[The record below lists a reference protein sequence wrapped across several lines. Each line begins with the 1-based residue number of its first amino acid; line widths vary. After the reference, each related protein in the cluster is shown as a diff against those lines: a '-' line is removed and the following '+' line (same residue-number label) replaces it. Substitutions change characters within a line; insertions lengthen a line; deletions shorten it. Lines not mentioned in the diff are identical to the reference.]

1 MDDVI
6 NITENTVLLNREY
19 YEEFVKK
26 NTKLVKNNKSRGNRI
41 KNLKK
46 VVNDCQIANKENKAK
61 IKELKQEIK
70 EITSIKDKYMEVVW
84 DKFCDNQVLHNELDM
99 AIEQGYVASE
109 AFKNYMNQMME
120 KPDLL
125 NEDYEELQ

>member
-46 VVNDCQIANKENKAK
+46 VVNDCQIANKKNKAK

-125 NEDYEELQ
+125 NEDYEEL

>member
-125 NEDYEELQ
+125 NEDYKEL